1 MAFNDIILLTVV
13 ACARFVMG
21 IFKKRSAL
29 PKARKQSDSSL
40 LFSDGFILRIRVWE
54 VAEPV
59 PPSEHRFKYSCCYG
73 RPGERVVLYD
83 NERGKG
89 DHRHYG
95 EREEAYFFRD
105 IETLIADF
113 LADVRRVRGG
123 GE

>member
-1 MAFNDIILLTVV
+1 M
-13 ACARFVMG
+13 
-21 IFKKRSAL
+21 
-29 PKARKQSDSSL
+29 PKARKEFESNL
-40 LFSDGFILRIRVWE
+40 LFPDGSFLRIRIWE

-59 PPSEHRFKYSCCYG
+59 PPSEHRFKYSCFFG

-95 EREEAYFFRD
+95 DREEDYAFKD

-113 LADVRRVRGG
+113 MTDVRRLRGDG
-123 GE
+123 I